1 MSLRRF
7 LHRRAWDRERARELD
22 SYLELETASNRER
35 GMTAEAAR
43 DAARRKLGNPTL
55 IREEIYRMN
64 SITFLETLWQD
75 FAYALRVLRKSPA
88 FAAVAVLSLAL
99 GIGAN
104 TAVFS
109 MVHAV
114 MLRPLPYAHA
124 ERLAIVGV
132 RGTGSAVSLAE
143 FAFWRAHASS
153 FSSSGACTG
162 ASDANLRYGDTR
174 EWIKAMPVTDGFFAT
189 LGVPPAQGREFT
201 AAEAQPNGPPAIILS
216 DSLWRRVFGADRG
229 VVGRSALLGPTAYT
243 IVGVLPPGFW
253 FDSFWISGGADAF
266 VPLRPSGTTGDEGRN
281 QIMIARL
288 KPGIGLA
295 QAAAEMPA
303 VAAAFLRS
311 HPSFA
316 GSDYEGLSPVSFRDW
331 IVGEVRVKLLLLFG
345 ATALLLLIACSNLAS
360 LLLARLEQRHK
371 EIAVRLA
378 LGSSASRLLRQFAM
392 ENLVFSAAGC
402 AAGVLGAAWLLDS
415 MVTLLPFPLPASAP
429 AQLDT
434 PVLAFSV
441 AVALATALAFS
452 LAPLA
457 NSRRF
462 ALHETLKSAGRTT
475 GSSPLRQRARGVLV
489 VGQVALSVTLLV
501 SAALLIQSLYRLH
514 QERLGFKPEGLL
526 TFWAPPVPQ
535 RGVSAEALWSY
546 RSSLLD
552 RLSGLPGVRSVAAV
566 NALPLTH
573 QNNYP
578 VEPDGR
584 PADSIGGMEIRV
596 VTTGYF
602 QTMGIP
608 ILRGRGFD
616 GGDLPQAH
624 PVMLVSQTVARRW
637 WPNGDAIGRLVWIG
651 RFRGRDLTHGQ
662 LPPYEVV
669 GVAGDTKTVDLKR
682 PPRPTVYITAAQS
695 RLDDNGMAWILRAAR
710 PELLPEQV
718 RRAVMEVEPRQR
730 VLNIRTME
738 QIVSASTADSRFDA
752 WLFGSFAALA
762 LLLSAIG
769 VYGLLSFAV
778 ARRTSEIGT
787 RMALGASRGDVLR
800 LVLRQGLA
808 LTAIGLALGLLGAL
822 GLTRSLASLLY
833 GVHAT
838 DPASF
843 VAVAVVLLAAGAL
856 ASYLPARRA
865 TRVDPMVA
873 LRYE

>member
-7 LHRRAWDRERARELD
+7 LHRRAWDRERALELD
-22 SYLELETASNRER
+22 SYLELETAANRER

-43 DAARRKLGNPTL
+43 NAACRKLGNPTL

-64 SITFLETLWQD
+64 SVAFLENLWQD

-109 MVHAV
+109 VVRAV
-114 MLRPLPYAHA
+114 LLRPLPYAHP

-132 RGTGSAVSLAE
+132 KRTEGAVSMAE
-143 FAFWRAHASS
+143 FAFWREHSASFAS
-153 FSSSGACTG
+153 AAACG
-162 ASDANLRYGDTR
+162 GKRDANLQYGDRR
-174 EWIKAMPVTDGFFAT
+174 EWIKAMPVTDEFFAT
-189 LGVPPAQGREFT
+189 LGVPLAEGREFT
-201 AAEAQPNGPPAIILS
+201 TAEAQPNGPPSIILS
-216 DSLWRRVFGADRG
+216 DRLWRRTFGGDRA
-229 VVGRSALLGPTAYT
+229 VVGRTAMLGATAYT
-243 IVGVLPPGFW
+243 IVGVLPAGFW
-253 FDSFWISGGADAF
+253 FDSFWIEGGADAF

-281 QIMIARL
+281 EIMIARL
-288 KPGIGLA
+288 KPGIGMA

-303 VAAAFLRS
+303 VAAAFLRN
-311 HPSFA
+311 HPAFA
-316 GSDYEGLSPVSFRDW
+316 GPDYAGLAPVSFREW
-331 IVGEVRVKLLLLFG
+331 IAGDARTKLLLLFG

-360 LLLARLEQRHK
+360 LLLARLEQRQK

-378 LGSSASRLLRQFAM
+378 LGSSTGRLLRQFAM
-392 ENLVFSAAGC
+392 ENVVLASVGAL
-402 AAGVLGAAWLLDS
+402 AGVLGALWVLDG
-415 MVTLLPFPLPASAP
+415 MVKLLPFPIPASAP
-429 AQLDT
+429 VQLDAA
-434 PVLAFSV
+434 VLAFSLTL
-441 AVALATALAFS
+441 ALATALAFS

-457 NSRRF
+457 NSSRL
-462 ALHETLKSAGRTT
+462 AVHETLKAAGRSS
-475 GSSPLRQRARGVLV
+475 GSAPLRQRARGVLV
-489 VGQVALSVTLLV
+489 VSQVALSVTLLV

-514 QERLGFKPEGLL
+514 RERLGFKPEGLL
-526 TFWAPPVPQ
+526 TFFAPPVPQ
-535 RGVSAEALWSY
+535 RGVSAEALWNY
-546 RSSLLD
+546 RSALLD
-552 RLSGLPGVRSVAAV
+552 RLSGLPGVRGVAAV

-578 VEPDGR
+578 VQPDGR
-584 PADSIGGMEIRV
+584 PDDSIGGMEIRV
-596 VTTGYF
+596 VTNGYF
-602 QTMGIP
+602 ATMGIP

-616 GGDLPQAH
+616 GGDLPQAR
-624 PVMLVSQTVARRW
+624 PVMLVSETVARRW
-637 WPNGDAIGRLVWIG
+637 WPNSDPTGHLVWVG
-651 RFRGRDLTHGQ
+651 RFRGRDLNQGKV
-662 LPPYEVV
+662 PPFEVV
-669 GVAGDTKTVDLKR
+669 GVAGDTKTVELKAA
-682 PPRPTVYITAAQS
+682 PRPTIYIAAAQS
-695 RLDDNGMAWILRAAR
+695 PMDDSGMAWVLRSAR
-710 PELLPEQV
+710 PEALPEQV

-730 VLNIRTME
+730 VQDIRTME
-738 QIVSASTADSRFDA
+738 QIVSATTADSRFDA
-752 WLFGSFAALA
+752 WLFGSFAGLA

-808 LTAIGLALGLLGAL
+808 LTAIGLGLGLAGAL

-843 VAVAVVLLAAGAL
+843 AAVAALLLGVGAL

-865 TRVDPMVA
+865 TKVDPMVA